1 MSRFGGAKGKE
12 ELVKFIQDIIG
23 VDKVPE
29 MSETGTQAIVKTKQ
43 TTSRVLKQEGKTL
56 EESIDPKLLSD
67 LEKGN
72 LPEGVFPSNFDD
84 YKDSLWFKAE
94 SEEDVIALIEVIGK
108 YYKKSFLS
116 ARRGKTAYYDGFG
129 KKEGVLKDKAV
140 KALADELNLSIDDL
154 MNSPVGKAFNA
165 EEVVGSVELLKA
177 FRNSMSVALKR
188 ANSQG
193 AGDREKAFAMQM
205 VQTYSAMTAKMMGAR
220 AEIGRSFRLLST
232 YKKSLQ
238 DFADEDKAI
247 LEVWNQTD
255 GRDLTE
261 AKLEAIYGII
271 QSNPNGA
278 AKGVR
283 ELAFAKK
290 RDMLFQIYYNNL
302 LNGATPQ
309 MVNLGAGL
317 IYQQFWHASR
327 IIGGM
332 TGDAVRLVNPK
343 FEQGGSSTMSSLAAY
358 YGYMAALQDGLKIFG
373 SSFLTGKSIDTF
385 AKIPYSGADGAIS
398 ARNLA
403 YNFGPKSTREQLE
416 KNPEYL
422 ADSVFFHAVDG
433 ILDFST
439 RAAPRFMKSADDFM
453 KYIFYR
459 SQLHEYAFLKV
470 KKEVATGTL
479 PEKDFS
485 VRMAEILRNPTT
497 QLPEVRLTSME
508 HAHETVLQRPLDK
521 TAASINKALR
531 GTDGN
536 ILTQV
541 GMKSVIPFFN
551 TLYNLTKVGLEQTPL
566 FNIALAKS
574 KNTRLGK
581 MLASDDPVQRSM
593 ARGNLLTSYS
603 IFLGAYNLATSGYIQ
618 GGDPLHMSKNQAQN
632 MRILRHG
639 PQEYSAV
646 IPWSTVDPEGK
657 YKGTLHEGK
666 DKSYKI
672 DRLDPMGIWLAL
684 GYSAAQLMETDA
696 TTEDITVAIIRS
708 SLSVGEK
715 MLDSSFAVGI
725 SDTMQLFSQS
735 ANKPEGMADNFAR
748 FGARTLVN
756 FIPLKGRFGAKLEE
770 LFDKDEDGNLISR
783 SGNLPVIFET
793 TDEEGAPV
801 IFIDNGMGGYDVVN
815 KNKAAL
821 EDSKNIDIFMN
832 ELDNENK
839 RRTDRSGLP
848 RTLNFWGE
856 QAVAD
861 DPVGGDWAVTY
872 SPLKGRDMPYNRQD
886 LLDSFLFSEEDLDK
900 SLPFMFGNE
909 RADSIANSR
918 KSEDLVMM
926 KQMINTVG
934 VFGEFERLGWF
945 PRRHPNYISLQGNKI
960 PLSSEQYNDYISMIN
975 GDFSVLSEEMMDEVP
990 GQVSSEYY
998 NFIISGR
1005 TLKGDLRNL
1014 MSSEKYYMLGNDDL
1028 DTNTLTSRVYGT
1040 DMVEDVISFA
1050 RHGNRIS
1057 QTNSL
1062 GDTNRPITLDGPEK
1076 LLLIKYPDL
1085 KQKVQYVED
1094 IANKKDV
1101 KPYKRALEEMEA
1113 E

>member
-1 MSRFGGAKGKE
+1 
-12 ELVKFIQDIIG
+12 
-23 VDKVPE
+23 
-29 MSETGTQAIVKTKQ
+29 
-43 TTSRVLKQEGKTL
+43 
-56 EESIDPKLLSD
+56 
-67 LEKGN
+67 
-72 LPEGVFPSNFDD
+72 
-84 YKDSLWFKAE
+84 
-94 SEEDVIALIEVIGK
+94 
-108 YYKKSFLS
+108 
-116 ARRGKTAYYDGFG
+116 
-129 KKEGVLKDKAV
+129 
-140 KALADELNLSIDDL
+140 
-154 MNSPVGKAFNA
+154 
-165 EEVVGSVELLKA
+165 
-177 FRNSMSVALKR
+177 
-188 ANSQG
+188 
-193 AGDREKAFAMQM
+193 
-205 VQTYSAMTAKMMGAR
+205 
-220 AEIGRSFRLLST
+220 
-232 YKKSLQ
+232 
-238 DFADEDKAI
+238 
-247 LEVWNQTD
+247 
-255 GRDLTE
+255 
-261 AKLEAIYGII
+261 
-271 QSNPNGA
+271 
-278 AKGVR
+278 
-283 ELAFAKK
+283 
-290 RDMLFQIYYNNL
+290 
-302 LNGATPQ
+302 
-309 MVNLGAGL
+309 
-317 IYQQFWHASR
+317 
-327 IIGGM
+327 
-332 TGDAVRLVNPK
+332 
-343 FEQGGSSTMSSLAAY
+343 
-358 YGYMAALQDGLKIFG
+358 
-373 SSFLTGKSIDTF
+373 
-385 AKIPYSGADGAIS
+385 
-398 ARNLA
+398 
-403 YNFGPKSTREQLE
+403 
-416 KNPEYL
+416 
-422 ADSVFFHAVDG
+422 
-433 ILDFST
+433 
-439 RAAPRFMKSADDFM
+439 
-453 KYIFYR
+453 
-459 SQLHEYAFLKV
+459 
-470 KKEVATGTL
+470 
-479 PEKDFS
+479 
-485 VRMAEILRNPTT
+485 
-497 QLPEVRLTSME
+497 
-508 HAHETVLQRPLDK
+508 
-521 TAASINKALR
+521 
-531 GTDGN
+531 
-536 ILTQV
+536 
-541 GMKSVIPFFN
+541 
-551 TLYNLTKVGLEQTPL
+551 
-566 FNIALAKS
+566 
-574 KNTRLGK
+574 
-581 MLASDDPVQRSM
+581 
-593 ARGNLLTSYS
+593 
-603 IFLGAYNLATSGYIQ
+603 
-618 GGDPLHMSKNQAQN
+618 
-632 MRILRHG
+632 
-639 PQEYSAV
+639 
-646 IPWSTVDPEGK
+646 
-657 YKGTLHEGK
+657 
-666 DKSYKI
+666 
-672 DRLDPMGIWLAL
+672 
-684 GYSAAQLMETDA
+684 
-696 TTEDITVAIIRS
+696 
-708 SLSVGEK
+708 
-715 MLDSSFAVGI
+715 
-725 SDTMQLFSQS
+725 
-735 ANKPEGMADNFAR
+735 MADNFAR

-990 GQVSSEYY
+990 GQVSTEYY

-1014 MSSEKYYMLGNDDL
+1014 MSSEKYHMLGNDDL